1 MWQVNY
7 FIKMLSSTS
16 DCIIF
21 LYLGVTDIFLNKIYH
36 ININT
41 NKCSIQIEFGS
52 CNCLIYQFI
61 QGWPSSKV
69 TTGTQ
74 ALSVGHFSFASLLGA
89 NPSPFIQMTNNLLS
103 LQYKRILKGVWGDM

>member
-1 MWQVNY
+1 M
-7 FIKMLSSTS
+7 
-16 DCIIF
+16 
-21 LYLGVTDIFLNKIYH
+21 
-36 ININT
+36 NI

-52 CNCLIYQFI
+52 CICLIYQLLK
-61 QGWPSSKV
+61 GWPSSKV

-103 LQYKRILKGVWGDM
+103 LQYKRILKGVWGDMKNIL